1 VVLVAPVSEPD
12 ELTLIIAR
20 HLEVDWQYVRRIEA
34 WDTEQIAAVR
44 SAGRKAGRLL
54 GYKIVTRQ
62 SEPTEQNRVVVIVA
76 VREPPTEEDRE
87 RMLERSRLL
96 MDRAYSDLMPPPR
109 DLD

>member
-1 VVLVAPVSEPD
+1 VASVSEPD
-12 ELTLIIAR
+12 ELTLVIAR

-34 WDTEQIAAVR
+34 WDTDQIAEVR

-62 SEPTEQNRVVVIVA
+62 SDPNEENRVVVIVA
-76 VREPPTEEDRE
+76 VREPPNEEDHE
-87 RMLERSRLL
+87 RMQERSRLL
-96 MDRAYSDLMPPPR
+96 MDQAFSDLMPPPR